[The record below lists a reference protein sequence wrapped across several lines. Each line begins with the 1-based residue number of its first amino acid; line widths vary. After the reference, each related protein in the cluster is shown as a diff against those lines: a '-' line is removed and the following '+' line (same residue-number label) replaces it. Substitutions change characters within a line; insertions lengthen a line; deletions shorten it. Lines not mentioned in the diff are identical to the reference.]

1 MSTFLE
7 RLITEEAE
15 LMDKIAKLN
24 AFINGNNFKTI
35 DPMQQTLLK
44 IQVNAMHTY
53 SQCLIERIEL
63 LK

>member
-35 DPMQQTLLK
+35 DPMQ
-44 IQVNAMHTY
+44 
-53 SQCLIERIEL
+53 
-63 LK
+63 